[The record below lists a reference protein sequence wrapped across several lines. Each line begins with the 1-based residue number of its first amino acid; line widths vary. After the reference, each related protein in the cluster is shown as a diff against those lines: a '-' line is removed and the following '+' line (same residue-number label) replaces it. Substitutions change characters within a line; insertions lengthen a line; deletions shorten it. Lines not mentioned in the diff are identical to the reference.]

1 MNHFIFISEFAVYT
15 FYHTSSGQ
23 WHDWTR
29 CLIDMHQCRQGLQVP
44 HQCITQALNVHS
56 KTQPVQ
62 YSERPKVGRTK

>member
-44 HQCITQALNVHS
+44 HHYPGI
-56 KTQPVQ
+56 K
-62 YSERPKVGRTK
+62 RTLKNPACTVFRETKSR